1 MGDGSQETRDGS
13 WEMRD
18 EREDMGGGMMGNR
31 IERWETIEGE
41 AEDGR
46 QEMRNGEVI
55 RLLCLRYLYCLH
67 AASVADPNLF

>member
-1 MGDGSQETRDGS
+1 
-13 WEMRD
+13 
-18 EREDMGGGMMGNR
+18 MMGNR

-46 QEMRNGEVI
+46 QEMRNGIGELI

-67 AASVADPNLF
+67 AASVADPNLL